1 MAVDV
6 KQVFDHAAADY
17 DRNRRQLVPCFDEF
31 YGTALALIPY
41 SRNASF
47 RLLDLG
53 AGTGLVS
60 ALVAEAFPNVQLT
73 LVDIS
78 AEMLSKARQR
88 FANRPDVR
96 FEVIDLEHQ
105 HLDGQFDVAISALAL
120 HHIEPNHLRPMFRSV
135 YEVLVSGGKLI
146 NADQTL
152 GTTPEN
158 ERKYAQAWLEG
169 VKAKGST
176 DADVDAALERMKADK
191 TATLEDQL
199 RALREAGFDHV
210 DCWYKNYRFAVYSG
224 EKL

>member
-1 MAVDV
+1 
-6 KQVFDHAAADY
+6 
-17 DRNRRQLVPCFDEF
+17 
-31 YGTALALIPY
+31 
-41 SRNASF
+41 
-47 RLLDLG
+47 
-53 AGTGLVS
+53 
-60 ALVAEAFPNVQLT
+60 
-73 LVDIS
+73 
-78 AEMLSKARQR
+78 
-88 FANRPDVR
+88 
-96 FEVIDLEHQ
+96 
-105 HLDGQFDVAISALAL
+105 
-120 HHIEPNHLRPMFRSV
+120 MFRSV